1 MVNEKE
7 KKKRKCNGTSIHQW
21 QQQPPPRCSARVLPV
36 VALNIKRAEEGGR
49 EKWQFTCLCLPVLR
63 HVCVARATLKRHM
76 QRVCE
81 RERDGTEICRR
92 CWFYCFSYPSLNVAT
107 KIHDTP
113 RNETQTATWRV
124 ACWHWHWA
132 HEKYQRASNCFLLHA
147 TKLFMNDSA
156 MHMAGA
162 NKNSLIFCS
171 VRKSSRI
178 ISIKREERLT
188 AAVDLTCRLTWLTH
202 AVQTTTVSCY
212 TTHVIA
218 VSLH

>member
-1 MVNEKE
+1 M
-7 KKKRKCNGTSIHQW
+7 
-21 QQQPPPRCSARVLPV
+21 
-36 VALNIKRAEEGGR
+36 
-49 EKWQFTCLCLPVLR
+49 
-63 HVCVARATLKRHM
+63 CVWVK
-76 QRVCE
+76 QVE

-113 RNETQTATWRV
+113 RKETQTATWRV

-171 VRKSSRI
+171 ASKSSRI